1 MNGLL
6 DKVCNLDISDS
17 TSNQQSGDAGLQDN
31 EIPSSSKRN
40 SDGIASTSKR
50 GSYRKLKSVVSRKLE
65 DEFQNLVPNLNWGPS
80 GPPDQMKNAANAKP
94 KRGRGRPRKLK
105 TKSQGVKKKN
115 VKQ

>member
-80 GPPDQMKNAANAKP
+80 GPPDQTKNAETQNLNGAVAGHVSLKP
-94 KRGRGRPRKLK
+94 SRRG
-105 TKSQGVKKKN
+105 
-115 VKQ
+115 

>member
-17 TSNQQSGDAGLQDN
+17 TSNQQSGDAGLRDN
-31 EIPSSSKRN
+31 ETPRRSKRN

-50 GSYRKLKSVVSRKLE
+50 GSYRKLKSVVSKRLE
-65 DEFQNLVPNLNWGPS
+65 DEFQHLVPNLNWGPT
-80 GPPDQMKNAANAKP
+80 GPPDETKNAAIAKP

-105 TKSQGVKKKN
+105 TKSQEKKKKN